1 MILKLS
7 INPELVIKLVASNLS
22 MLAEVHILILL
33 YHKTAFSKNTL
44 SKFLSPKSTFSK
56 LLSPKMLFLKNML
69 TQIAPIK
76 NHFQKYC
83 LQKTLTSKL

>member
-1 MILKLS
+1 MILTLS

-44 SKFLSPKSTFSK
+44 SKFLSPK
-56 LLSPKMLFLKNML
+56 MLFLKNML
-69 TQIAPIK
+69 TQIAPLK